1 MKFIFWYQEI
11 DFLISRNVFWG
22 AVLLF
27 FKYFLISRNWFL
39 DIKNSFMMARNI
51 ILDIKKWNAIRF
63 LGRQNKLNDIYQEI
77 DYLISRNVFWGAV
90 LLFIKYFLIS
100 RNIIIDI
107 KKWNL
112 FLDIKKSNS
121 WYQEID
127 FLISRNRILDIK
139 KYLIN
144 SKTAPQTNGLQLSI
158 PLGIGEWPTRFIV
171 QSSMPL
177 LFEAWGRGGGGKMI
191 QWLIVCI

>member
-177 LFEAWGRGGGGKMI
+177 LFEAWGRGGGAK
-191 QWLIVCI
+191 WYND